1 MVDYEIQLGK
11 RTFAISYD
19 TDKKTA
25 AVDEKTY
32 QVITTPYGSRVI
44 VELDGKPYSVEVVKG
59 RVTVNGEP
67 TPFNIQRGKPKFLG
81 KQKSQAAASGARIKP
96 PMPGRIVSI
105 EAKVGERVK
114 RGQGLLVL
122 EAMKMQNEV
131 TAPVEGTVKAIN
143 VKPGQTVDANVVM
156 VEIE

>member
-19 TDKKTA
+19 TDKGTA
-25 AVDEKTY
+25 AVDEKSY
-32 QVITTPYGSRVI
+32 QVTTTPYGSRVI

-67 TPFNIQRGKPKFLG
+67 TPFNIQRGRPKFLS
-81 KQKSQAAASGARIKP
+81 KQKSQTAVAGAKVKP
-96 PMPGRIVSI
+96 PMPGRIVSV
-105 EAKVGERVK
+105 EARVGEKVK

-131 TAPVEGTVKAIN
+131 TAPVEGTVKAVH
-143 VKPGQTVDANVVM
+143 VKPGQTVDGNFVM